1 VALKYEGDGNRELY
15 GGTARERAHVDQWLE
30 VEGQSFHAAASALV
44 YQLGSRPRKGEKPDE
59 AVVTSNLQ
67 KLEAVLDV
75 YEAELA
81 ARPFL
86 AGHFFSLADL
96 SHLPRTAALVSLP
109 AADSSLPDHQLLG
122 HRLLGGRPNVNAWW
136 ARISSRPSWL
146 RVQLEAQA
154 SHP

>member
-1 VALKYEGDGNRELY
+1 
-15 GGTARERAHVDQWLE
+15 VDQWLE
-30 VEGQSFHAAASALV
+30 VEGQSFHTTASALV
-44 YQLGSRPRKGEKPDE
+44 YELGSRPRKGEKPDE
-59 AVVTSNLQ
+59 AVVASNLQ

-75 YEAELA
+75 YEAQLA

-96 SHLPRTAALVSLP
+96 SHLPRTAAFVSLP
-109 AADSSLPDHQLLG
+109 ADPSLPDHRLLE

-154 SHP
+154 SHS